1 MLEKRR
7 AAVEGEGYALHQ
19 SATRRFDF
27 PEHLSVPSCVAT
39 CPCPSSL
46 SSVWRFTRSSSRR
59 RKSSV
64 AAVRDSGPLPTRRSA
79 RCASD
84 CRAHC
89 PCSTSASSSSGRAR
103 RTRSAARCSP
113 SRSSRGR
120 TTSILIYRRDTR
132 SRSTSGRSRQPGE
145 WTTRVAAR
153 LEPSGSRGCTWKRM
167 RGSRCTRVFL
177 IRTAIH
183 TSISIAAVCR
193 SSRSS
198 QSRICDRQPTR
209 ATSSADSAR
218 SSWPSA

>member
-1 MLEKRR
+1 MSFEPVIGLEIHAQLLTKTKIFCGCSTAIRR
-7 AAVEGEGYALHQ
+7 ASQHAGLPG
-19 SATRRFDF
+19 
-27 PEHLSVPSCVAT
+27 VPRTAGRT
-39 CPCPSSL
+39 AGAQPA
-46 SSVWRFTRSSSRR
+46 RR
-59 RKSSV
+59 R
-64 AAVRDSGPLPTRRSA
+64 VRDA
-79 RCASD
+79 R
-84 CRAHC
+84 
-89 PCSTSASSSSGRAR
+89 R

-120 TTSILIYRRDTR
+120 TTSILICRRDTR
-132 SRSTSGRSRQPGE
+132 SRSTSGRSRQPGG

-167 RGSRCTRVFL
+167 RGSRCTRVSL